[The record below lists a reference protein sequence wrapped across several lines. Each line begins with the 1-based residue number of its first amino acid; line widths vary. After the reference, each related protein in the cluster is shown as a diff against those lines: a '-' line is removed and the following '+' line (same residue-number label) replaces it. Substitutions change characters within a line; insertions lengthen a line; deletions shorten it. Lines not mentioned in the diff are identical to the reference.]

1 MSDDKQLEDAMR
13 DLILEVCEVLYA
25 RGISEVPVGAMMR
38 LIGVNDERA
47 RAHDLDYFALDEEF
61 VRQIE
66 KKNGTK
72 KRNRKPPAPAPA
84 GVTLH

>member
-1 MSDDKQLEDAMR
+1 MPDDNQLEDAMR

-25 RGISEVPVGAMMR
+25 RGYDEVPVGAMMR
-38 LIGVNDERA
+38 LIGVSEERA
-47 RAHDLDYFALDEEF
+47 RTHDQEYFALDEEF

-66 KKNGTK
+66 KKNRTK
-72 KRNRKPPAPAPA
+72 KKNRKPTTHAPA